1 LYNEST
7 GSLLDISIRNI
18 QLAFNRGALIKTK
31 VCMKNINFNRF
42 MGSREVK
49 KITDA
54 VIIGLTLLDVILLT
68 GIIFV
73 QVNSETYQL
82 IVLFDLI
89 VVCILASQFVHRL
102 YQADDR
108 VKYLKNN
115 WFDIIGMVPEILLA
129 GYSGIFRYFR
139 LIKILSLLRR
149 NIVGLF
155 DYIERA
161 DLEYG
166 VITLIFVIISGA
178 ILFYFFEY
186 GVNPSVNSLDDAL
199 WYILITITTVG
210 YGDIYPHTVGGR
222 FATLIIIIG
231 GLAFVSYAAFKI
243 TGLFFEQTE
252 DKETVMEKRLESLDK
267 KIDRL
272 QEEMNEL
279 KKLLEAK
286 NK

>member
-1 LYNEST
+1 
-7 GSLLDISIRNI
+7 
-18 QLAFNRGALIKTK
+18 
-31 VCMKNINFNRF
+31 MKNINLNRF

-89 VVCILASQFVHRL
+89 VVFILASQFVHRL

-272 QEEMNEL
+272 REEMNEL

>member
-1 LYNEST
+1 
-7 GSLLDISIRNI
+7 LDISIRNI
-18 QLAFNRGALIKTK
+18 QLAFNRGALIKIK
-31 VCMKNINFNRF
+31 VYMKNINLNRF

-89 VVCILASQFVHRL
+89 VVFILASQFVHRL